1 LLHCGVPAKCLGDY
15 FRIVTEQRLKVPGLD
30 AERFVTWAAVRAEAG
45 RLFNVDMPVN
55 RFLRFGGEFAVDVTD
70 RVFELLDIVS
80 AGGDG
85 SDVLLPERFRL
96 KALEM
101 QQAGRIER
109 VSSRGRRTAELYPHV
124 VLDPY

>member
-1 LLHCGVPAKCLGDY
+1 
-15 FRIVTEQRLKVPGLD
+15 
-30 AERFVTWAAVRAEAG
+30 
-45 RLFNVDMPVN
+45 MPVN
-55 RFLRFGGEFAVDVTD
+55 RFLRFGGEFAIDVTD

-101 QQAGRIER
+101 QQAGRIGR
-109 VSSRGRRTAELYPHV
+109 VSSRGRRTAELYP
-124 VLDPY
+124 PRRA